1 MSLAPLPR
9 MGTID
14 RTREQIEVEIRLIGR
29 NLQKAVNGL
38 ARAATRSAARSP
50 ARARPKA
57 SARKARKWLLERCPH
72 GLMRGTCAI
81 CLQIEDETLDLQ
93 TGKLAPEE
101 RLGKRAVEEE
111 EEEEED

>member
-1 MSLAPLPR
+1 

-14 RTREQIEVEIRLIGR
+14 RTREQTESEIRLIGR
-29 NLQKAVNGL
+29 NPYKAVNGL
-38 ARAATRSAARSP
+38 ARAATRTVARTP
-50 ARARPKA
+50 ARARPK
-57 SARKARKWLLERCPH
+57 ARKARKWLLERCPH

-81 CLQIEDETLDLQ
+81 CLQIEDETIDLQ

-101 RLGKRAVEEE
+101 RVGKRVVEEE